1 MSHSFILPYQPDSS
15 ALFGR
20 FADAPWAVFLDSG
33 TPDGRQ
39 GRYDILSAWPESRI
53 RADWH
58 GLTLSDA
65 DGERRV
71 DGDLFFWLR
80 RLLGQSRPALDG
92 LPFSSGL
99 IGYLGYDLGLT
110 LDGFKAREKPG
121 DSMPLAAFG
130 LYAWAVVVDH
140 RRCESRLIVEKGARP
155 GGYAP
160 ARLRDWLVAA
170 RETRPLADACLPGG
184 ARSSLNPTE
193 YRRRFARIQRY
204 IHAGDCYQVNFA
216 QRFETT
222 CDGDSWTLYQ
232 RLRQRSTPPYAAYL
246 HLPFADILS
255 MSPELFLKSVDGRV
269 LAKPIKGTR
278 PRGETFEADQKLR
291 QALLNSGKDRAENVM
306 IVDLLR
312 NDIGRV
318 AAIGS
323 VDVPELFAI
332 ESFSNVHHLVSSVT
346 GELAEGRDVFDLL
359 EHSFPGGSITGAPKR
374 RAMEIIDELE
384 PMRRGLYCGGIG
396 YIDRGRRMAINIVI
410 RTMIRQRDRL
420 WFWAGGGIVA
430 DSKAG
435 EEAAEVRDKAADMLA
450 VLRDG
455 LSIR

>member
-1 MSHSFILPYQPDSS
+1 MPESFTLPYQPDSS

-20 FADAPWAVFLDSG
+20 LAGAPWAVFLDSG

-39 GRYDILSAWPESRI
+39 GRHDILSAWPESRI
-53 RADWH
+53 CADWR
-58 GLTLSDA
+58 GITLSDT

-71 DGDLFFWLR
+71 DGDLFRWLR
-80 RLLGQSRPALDG
+80 RLLGKPRAAIDG
-92 LPFSSGL
+92 LPFNTGL

-110 LDGFKAREKPG
+110 LDGFKPRNKPG
-121 DSMPLAAFG
+121 DAMPLAAFG

-140 RRCESRLIVEKGARP
+140 QRRETRLIVEKGARP
-155 GGYAP
+155 GGRTP
-160 ARLRDWLVAA
+160 AQLRDWLAEV

-184 ARSSLNPTE
+184 ARPSLNPTE
-193 YRRRFARIQRY
+193 YRQRFERIQRY

-216 QRFETT
+216 QRFETA

-255 MSPELFLKSVDGRV
+255 MSPELFLESVDGRV

-278 PRGETFEADQKLR
+278 PRGDDGASDERLR
-291 QALLNSGKDRAENVM
+291 RALLNSEKDRAENVM

-359 EHSFPGGSITGAPKR
+359 EYSFPGGSITGAPKR

-396 YIDRGRRMAINIVI
+396 YIDRSRRMAMNIVI
-410 RTMIRQRDRL
+410 RTMIRRRERL

-430 DSKAG
+430 DSDAA
-435 EEAAEVRDKAADMLA
+435 EEAAEVWDKAADMLA

-455 LSIR
+455 